1 MTRSR
6 KRKLQRLQGS
16 RQGSLRAFA
25 AGVPTLLVGMSAAY
39 AQTTSGGLEEIVVT
53 AQKRSEDIQSVP
65 ISIQALGTQKLEELN
80 IQKFDDY
87 VKYLPSVSYQ
97 TIGPGWA
104 QIYMRGVASGG
115 DGNHSGPSPSV
126 GIYLDEQPI
135 TTNQGA
141 LDIHL
146 YDIERVEALAGPQG
160 TLYGAS
166 SQAGTI
172 RIITNKPDPSAFKA
186 GYGLEV
192 NSVDHGGIGY
202 LAEGFANLPIN
213 DRTAV
218 RLVGWHR
225 HDAGYID
232 NVYGE
237 RTFPSSGYTANNAS
251 RVEDD
256 YNDVDTTGARAALKL
271 DLDDNWTI
279 TPQVMAQKQVANGIF
294 AYDKTV
300 GELQVSH
307 AYPEKSDDRWVQAA
321 LTVEG
326 KIGNFDLIYAGSYL
340 KRDVD
345 SESDY
350 SDYSYWYDTLS
361 GYGTYWYD
369 NNGDLIND
377 PSQYIQAKDRYERST
392 HELRIASPVENRW
405 RFVAGAFLQDATHDI
420 EQRYKINNLADQ
432 LSVTGWPDTIWLT
445 KEEREDKEWALFGE
459 FSFDFTE
466 KLTGTA
472 GARYFNTDNSLAGFF
487 GFSEQ
492 TGINQDQTVGEL
504 SCPGGNA
511 SAPDFKGAPCSDF
524 DKTTSESD
532 WTPRLNLTYKFA
544 DDKMVYATYSE
555 GYRPGGINR
564 RGTLPPYKADWLK
577 NYELGWKTTLL
588 DNRLRFNGAIFRE
601 QWDDFQYQVL
611 GANGLREIYNVGQAQ
626 IDGVEMDVSWAAT
639 EQLMLSG
646 GLSYLNSE
654 LTENFC
660 GFNNPETG
668 QPETRN
674 PCQAP
679 VYDDNDVLIG
689 YEDQAP
695 EAPKGTQLPVTPE
708 WKGNVTAR
716 YKFNVAEFESYL
728 QGAVVYT
735 GERRT
740 DLRDHENAIYGN
752 MPSYTLTDLS
762 AGFGRNGWNVE
773 LFIRNAFDERGEL
786 TRYVE
791 CGEDTCGEQVYVVP
805 TQPRTIGIKFSQE
818 F

>member
-16 RQGSLRAFA
+16 RQGGFRAFA
-25 AGVPTLLVGMSAAY
+25 ASVPTLLAGMSAAY

-53 AQKRSEDIQSVP
+53 AQKRTEDIQSVP
-65 ISIQALGTQKLEELN
+65 LSIQAFGTQKLEELN
-80 IQKFDDY
+80 VQQFEDY

-97 TIGPGWA
+97 TLGPGWA

-141 LDIHL
+141 LDVHL

-166 SQAGTI
+166 SQSGTI
-172 RIITNKPDPSAFKA
+172 RIITNKPDPSTFKS

-225 HDAGYID
+225 HDAGFID

-237 RTFPSSGYTANNAS
+237 RTYPSSGFTVNNAS

-256 YNDVDTTGARAALKL
+256 YNDVDTTGARAALKI
-271 DLDDNWTI
+271 DLNDTWTI
-279 TPQVMAQKQVANGIF
+279 TPQVMGQKQVANGIF
-294 AYDKTV
+294 AYDRTV

-307 AYPEKSDDRWVQAA
+307 GYPEKADDRWVQAA

-345 SESDY
+345 TESDY
-350 SDYSYWYDTLS
+350 SDYSFWYDTLY

-377 PSQYIQAKDRYERST
+377 PSQYIQAKDRYERTT
-392 HELRIASPVENRW
+392 HELRISSPAENRW

-420 EQRYKINNLADQ
+420 EQRYKVNGLADQ
-432 LSVTGWPDTIWLT
+432 LSVTGWPDTLWLT
-445 KEEREDKEWALFGE
+445 KQEREDQEWALFGE

-466 KLTGTA
+466 KLTGTV
-472 GARYFNTDNSLAGFF
+472 GARYFNTDNSLEGFF
-487 GFSEQ
+487 GFAEQ
-492 TGINQDQTVGEL
+492 TGINQGTDYGEL

-511 SAPDFKGAPCSDF
+511 SAPDFNGAPCKVF
-524 DKTTSESD
+524 DRTTSEND
-532 WTPRLNLTYKFA
+532 YTPRVNLTYKFT

-564 RGTLPPYKADWLK
+564 KGTPPYKADWLT
-577 NYELGWKTTLL
+577 NYEFGWKTMLL
-588 DNRLRFNGAIFRE
+588 DNRVRLNGAIFRE
-601 QWDDFQYQVL
+601 QWDDFRAQRRRGFTPEAIIDFMHRV
-611 GANGLREIYNVGQAQ
+611 GVSKANTV
-626 IDGVEMDVSWAAT
+626 VEM
-639 EQLMLSG
+639 
-646 GLSYLNSE
+646 E
-654 LTENFC
+654 LLELACARTS
-660 GFNNPETG
+660 TSA
-668 QPETRN
+668 
-674 PCQAP
+674 PC
-679 VYDDNDVLIG
+679 V
-689 YEDQAP
+689 
-695 EAPKGTQLPVTPE
+695 
-708 WKGNVTAR
+708 
-716 YKFNVAEFESYL
+716 
-728 QGAVVYT
+728 
-735 GERRT
+735 
-740 DLRDHENAIYGN
+740 
-752 MPSYTLTDLS
+752 
-762 AGFGRNGWNVE
+762 
-773 LFIRNAFDERGEL
+773 
-786 TRYVE
+786 
-791 CGEDTCGEQVYVVP
+791 
-805 TQPRTIGIKFSQE
+805 
-818 F
+818 